1 MISVVGAQKQQI
13 FSFFEIVT
21 SKIDDGQLIVVI
33 YLDYSKEFDKVQHKR
48 LINELEAHEIT
59 GSCLNWIKQ
68 WLSNL
73 RQRVV
78 INGQKSKSGVPQRS
92 VLGTLFIIFINDLYD
107 ESTLSPV
114 NIK

>member
-13 FSFFEIVT
+13 FSFYEIVT

-59 GSCLNWIKQ
+59 GSCLN
-68 WLSNL
+68 
-73 RQRVV
+73 
-78 INGQKSKSGVPQRS
+78 
-92 VLGTLFIIFINDLYD
+92 
-107 ESTLSPV
+107 
-114 NIK
+114 